1 MFFAG
6 CCRCKLTLGHKTEEG
21 VVVFKTYSYSSSILN
36 RINPTPLYFYNVSML
51 GQHHTFQTCYGN
63 TIRLPATFSHA
74 QPLRGFRT
82 SRAVSSGE
90 PNKPSSKVE
99 ETTEIIKEKA
109 KEVSEKKVE
118 MSAPIKDSAVVKKH
132 LGERIMDEVRHYYHG
147 FRLLF
152 IDIRV
157 SSVLVWKVLKGD
169 TLSRREYN
177 LVKLWLQYYYFWDSI
192 SITFPLPILSQDS
205 FYLQQ

>member
-1 MFFAG
+1 
-6 CCRCKLTLGHKTEEG
+6 
-21 VVVFKTYSYSSSILN
+21 
-36 RINPTPLYFYNVSML
+36 ML
-51 GQHHTFQTCYGN
+51 GQHHTFRTCYDN
-63 TIRLPATFSHA
+63 TIRLPATFSHV
-74 QPLRGFRT
+74 QPLRGFKT
-82 SRAVSSGE
+82 SRVVSSGE

-118 MSAPIKDSAVVKKH
+118 VSAPIKDSVVVKKP

-157 SSVLVWKVLKGD
+157 SSALVWKVLKGD
-169 TLSRREYN
+169 TLTRREYN
-177 LVKLWLQYYYFWDSI
+177 LVRQCLQYYYFQCSI
-192 SITFPLPILSQDS
+192 SGRSAFALPILSQES
-205 FYLQQ
+205 F